1 MKFNPNRYDLIL
13 LFAVVSGIYYVID
26 ETLNNA
32 PPRRTAETLP
42 VVFSV
47 DASPQTA
54 AGLVQGLIKSNQW
67 CHVPV
72 GARQAWDFALVD
84 TELNG
89 EAATA
94 VYRLDGAPAWDVV
107 YAPNNR
113 SACHR
118 YAHSACLATYYRSVK
133 VHHGMREMK
142 HACCHAC
149 AKDPRCRGTTLKPAS
164 HECLLSASTSYVP
177 CTRGNYSSLVQNVTR
192 LEYNDFYREARRRL
206 EDDWDPER
214 AFIIQNNVQ
223 RFAEHDAR
231 YKIIT

>member
-47 DASPQTA
+47 DAGPQTA

-107 YAPNNR
+107 YAPKND
-113 SACHR
+113 SMCHR
-118 YAHSACLATYYRSVK
+118 YASGACLSNYYRTVQCTNQMSLRVP
-133 VHHGMREMK
+133 HHRRD
-142 HACCHAC
+142 ATQA
-149 AKDPRCRGTTLKPAS
+149 RSRSTTAS
-164 HECLLSASTSYVP
+164 KT
-177 CTRGNYSSLVQNVTR
+177 
-192 LEYNDFYREARRRL
+192 
-206 EDDWDPER
+206 
-214 AFIIQNNVQ
+214 
-223 RFAEHDAR
+223 
-231 YKIIT
+231 

>member
-54 AGLVQGLIKSNQW
+54 AGLVKGLIKANQW

-94 VYRLDGAPAWDVV
+94 VYRLSEHVLAGSFIALRGIQGVRTAGLVLRRPGA
-107 YAPNNR
+107 R
-113 SACHR
+113 
-118 YAHSACLATYYRSVK
+118 
-133 VHHGMREMK
+133 
-142 HACCHAC
+142 
-149 AKDPRCRGTTLKPAS
+149 
-164 HECLLSASTSYVP
+164 
-177 CTRGNYSSLVQNVTR
+177 
-192 LEYNDFYREARRRL
+192 
-206 EDDWDPER
+206 
-214 AFIIQNNVQ
+214 
-223 RFAEHDAR
+223 
-231 YKIIT
+231 

>member
-84 TELNG
+84 TESNG

-118 YAHSACLATYYRSVK
+118 YADGACLAGDYYRTVQCTIK
-133 VHHGMREMK
+133 YRAG
-142 HACCHAC
+142 A
-149 AKDPRCRGTTLKPAS
+149 PRHRRDATQARSRSTTASGT
-164 HECLLSASTSYVP
+164 
-177 CTRGNYSSLVQNVTR
+177 
-192 LEYNDFYREARRRL
+192 
-206 EDDWDPER
+206 
-214 AFIIQNNVQ
+214 
-223 RFAEHDAR
+223 
-231 YKIIT
+231 

>member
-1 MKFNPNRYDLIL
+1 MGPNRYDLIL

-107 YAPNNR
+107 YAPK
-113 SACHR
+113 SDSMCHR
-118 YAHSACLATYYRSVK
+118 CASGACLSNYYRTVQCTNQMSLRVP
-133 VHHGMREMK
+133 HHRRD
-142 HACCHAC
+142 ATQA
-149 AKDPRCRGTTLKPAS
+149 RSRSTTAS
-164 HECLLSASTSYVP
+164 KT
-177 CTRGNYSSLVQNVTR
+177 
-192 LEYNDFYREARRRL
+192 
-206 EDDWDPER
+206 
-214 AFIIQNNVQ
+214 
-223 RFAEHDAR
+223 
-231 YKIIT
+231 

>member
-1 MKFNPNRYDLIL
+1 M
-13 LFAVVSGIYYVID
+13 
-26 ETLNNA
+26 
-32 PPRRTAETLP
+32 
-42 VVFSV
+42 
-47 DASPQTA
+47 
-54 AGLVQGLIKSNQW
+54 
-67 CHVPV
+67 
-72 GARQAWDFALVD
+72 D

-164 HECLLSASTSYVP
+164 HECLLSASTSYRA
-177 CTRGNYSSLVQNVTR
+177 CARGNYSSLVQNVTR

>member
-89 EAATA
+89 EDATA
-94 VYRLDGAPAWDVV
+94 VYRLRPTSRREAPQYPDAARAGASETV
-107 YAPNNR
+107 
-113 SACHR
+113 
-118 YAHSACLATYYRSVK
+118 
-133 VHHGMREMK
+133 RE
-142 HACCHAC
+142 
-149 AKDPRCRGTTLKPAS
+149 RGRT
-164 HECLLSASTSYVP
+164 EEM
-177 CTRGNYSSLVQNVTR
+177 G
-192 LEYNDFYREARRRL
+192 ARRRRRGVA
-206 EDDWDPER
+206 PR
-214 AFIIQNNVQ
+214 G
-223 RFAEHDAR
+223 
-231 YKIIT
+231 TS

>member
-54 AGLVQGLIKSNQW
+54 ATLVQGLIKSNQW

-89 EAATA
+89 EAVTA

-107 YAPNNR
+107 YAGGAAAWR
-113 SACHR
+113 RAER
-118 YAHSACLATYYRSVK
+118 L
-133 VHHGMREMK
+133 K
-142 HACCHAC
+142 HARWQLEVDEYRVAH
-149 AKDPRCRGTTLKPAS
+149 G
-164 HECLLSASTSYVP
+164 
-177 CTRGNYSSLVQNVTR
+177 LVGDV
-192 LEYNDFYREARRRL
+192 E
-206 EDDWDPER
+206 
-214 AFIIQNNVQ
+214 
-223 RFAEHDAR
+223 
-231 YKIIT
+231 

>member
-54 AGLVQGLIKSNQW
+54 AGLVQGLIKGQPGW

-118 YAHSACLATYYRSVK
+118 YADGACLAGDYYRTVQCTNQIS
-133 VHHGMREMK
+133 R
-142 HACCHAC
+142 
-149 AKDPRCRGTTLKPAS
+149 R
-164 HECLLSASTSYVP
+164 VP
-177 CTRGNYSSLVQNVTR
+177 LALNVTSTPSTR
-192 LEYNDFYREARRRL
+192 RDATQARSRSTTAS
-206 EDDWDPER
+206 E
-214 AFIIQNNVQ
+214 
-223 RFAEHDAR
+223 
-231 YKIIT
+231 T